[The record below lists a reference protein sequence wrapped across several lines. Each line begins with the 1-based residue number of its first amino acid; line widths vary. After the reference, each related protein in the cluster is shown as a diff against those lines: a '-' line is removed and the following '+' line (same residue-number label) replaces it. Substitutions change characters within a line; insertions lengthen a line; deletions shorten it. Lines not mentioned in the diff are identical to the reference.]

1 MEQQI
6 CLWCRE
12 DTSFGTGKFVNR
24 IPASRQDSIDDEYET
39 GYQCADCQA
48 EECSVCKQSV
58 IDYSFTENCDVVCDE
73 CMNDKMVFLHQE
85 DMVKKYG
92 HLFKINAE
100 DFDYGGEQWEKFL
113 DDLRGITF
121 VDSQE
126 DGYLVQEIE

>member
-24 IPASRQDSIDDEYET
+24 IPASKQDSIDDEYET

-58 IDYSFTENCDVVCDE
+58 IEYSFTENCDAICYECNPDEDEDYVYDRECDDCGAKTCAE
-73 CMNDKMVFLHQE
+73 VAYFYEDKTFCE
-85 DMVKKYG
+85 DCCP
-92 HLFKINAE
+92 
-100 DFDYGGEQWEKFL
+100 
-113 DDLRGITF
+113 
-121 VDSQE
+121 
-126 DGYLVQEIE
+126 DGYGE

>member
-1 MEQQI
+1 MNQVLGVWSKLDLTNDVSGQVDK
-6 CLWCRE
+6 R
-12 DTSFGTGKFVNR
+12 F
-24 IPASRQDSIDDEYET
+24 
-39 GYQCADCQA
+39 QA
-48 EECSVCKQSV
+48 EVLGLPNCDGVGIGTDVCKQSV